1 MRRSPGNP
9 LVLLFFAPL
18 FLFTEEKKAAYVRL
32 QSELT
37 FDAVFSILIL

>member
-1 MRRSPGNP
+1 MHSPP
-9 LVLLFFAPL
+9 YLLKLLFFRRF
-18 FLFTEEKKAAYVRL
+18 FLFCEEKKAAYVRL